1 MQISRYNFNLNEIV
15 MELIMIW
22 IVSLMSVVYWIVSDR
37 GMIQRREMRTRGG
50 GREQDSVFVCV
61 KDRARG

>member
-1 MQISRYNFNLNEIV
+1 MQISRYNFKLNEIV
-15 MELIMIW
+15 IELIMIW

-37 GMIQRREMRTRGG
+37 GMTQRRLRTSGR
-50 GREQDSVFVCV
+50 GREQDSVFVCE